1 MTAGSAHQASS
12 LRTRKGGGRMS
23 PINTLSKV
31 TGHKINSQISSS
43 PQMTSGLR
51 NKGDNFRQKGSGPTW
66 SRDGKELG
74 GAEMGRKL

>member
-1 MTAGSAHQASS
+1 
-12 LRTRKGGGRMS
+12 MS

-51 NKGDNFRQKGSGPTW
+51 NKGDNFNNSLKQQKILRVTLTKQVKDLYIKTSFKAFK
-66 SRDGKELG
+66 REIDKENIQ
-74 GAEMGRKL
+74 